1 MHKLSFATLSL
12 FTPFLMA
19 QGSPEVEP
27 NNLSTDTGVYTLGLG
42 TQGQGAVD
50 VSGDV
55 DLFKITLTGASDL
68 RIWTNPGFTGAV
80 SDTLVDLIAAD
91 GTTVLATDDDS
102 GAGLYSLLVSGN
114 LAAGDYYVRVRGY
127 STNVGAYTFDVV
139 AAAPGTY
146 VSVTPPLSGVTEGAE
161 NNDPRPAFGSGVAT
175 PSAVFTTN
183 SGFTAAPV
191 SPATSGSSST
201 TTGKD
206 YDFYEFN
213 AAVAGSYVFRT
224 TGSGAAPAPV
234 INDTVIHLFSGA
246 FALLATND
254 DFSGAY
260 SQITFNIVTPGT
272 YYISVTGYYGSTSA
286 TPSTGNYLLDI
297 LGPLPAP
304 PTGTA
309 TVTAQVGGCSGA
321 TLGIRAP
328 GSEVPVLGSAFYLDA
343 AGLDPF
349 TPAFRVLGLTSGP
362 AFDLGAVGG
371 PAGCLV
377 DVAPLDTTFVLAD
390 ANGNDFWLIGTPVD
404 VAFIGLTLEQQMV
417 ALDSV
422 DVIVATNRVSSVCGI
437 KN

>member
-1 MHKLSFATLSL
+1 MHKLLFAALPL
-12 FTPFLMA
+12 FTPVLLA
-19 QGSPEVEP
+19 QGSLEVEP
-27 NNLSTDTGVYTLGLG
+27 NNLAADSGVFTLGLG
-42 TQGQGAVD
+42 TQGAGSID

-55 DLFKITLTGASDL
+55 DLFKITLSAASDL
-68 RIWTNPGFTGAV
+68 RIWTNPGFTGAI

-91 GTTVLATDDDS
+91 GTTVLGTDDDS

-114 LAAGDYYVRVRGY
+114 RPAGDYYVRVRGF
-127 STNVGAYTFDVV
+127 STNIGSYTFDVV

-146 VSVTPPLSGVTEGAE
+146 VAVAPPLSGVTEAAE

-175 PSAVFTTN
+175 TSAIFTTN
-183 SGFTAAPV
+183 AGFTAAPV
-191 SPATSGSSST
+191 APSTSGTSST
-201 TTGKD
+201 TVGKD
-206 YDFYEFN
+206 YDFYAVN

-224 TGSGAAPAPV
+224 TGSAAAPAPV
-234 INDTVIHLFSGA
+234 INDTVIHLFDGA

-260 SQITFNIVTPGT
+260 SQITFNVVTPGT
-272 YYISVTGYYGSTSA
+272 YYISVTGYYNNTSA

-309 TVTAQVGGCSGA
+309 TVVAQVGGCSGA
-321 TLGIRAP
+321 TLGIRVP
-328 GSEVPVLGSAFYLDA
+328 GSEVPVLGSTFYLDG
-343 AGLDPF
+343 AGMDAN
-349 TPAFRVLGLTSGP
+349 TPAFRVLGLTTGP
-362 AFDLGAVGG
+362 AFDLGNVGG
-371 PAGCLV
+371 PALCLV
-377 DVAPLDTTFVLAD
+377 DVAPLSTTFVLTD
-390 ANGNDFWLIGTPVD
+390 ANGNDFWALGTPVD
-404 VAFIGLTLEQQMV
+404 VAYIGLPLEQQIV